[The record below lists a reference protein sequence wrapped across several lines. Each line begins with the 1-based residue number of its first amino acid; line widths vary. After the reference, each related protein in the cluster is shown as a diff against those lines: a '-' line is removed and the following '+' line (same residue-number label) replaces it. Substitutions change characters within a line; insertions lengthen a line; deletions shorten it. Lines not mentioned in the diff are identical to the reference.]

1 MTCVIFTNYLIRM
14 TYLTIYQIEYP
25 IKLNKR
31 LTTLIKMTNGFYQ
44 VGHLVKLEK
53 ANDILDQNVI
63 SFWIKLDIL
72 C

>member
-1 MTCVIFTNYLIRM
+1 M

-63 SFWIKLDIL
+63 SF
-72 C
+72 

>member
-1 MTCVIFTNYLIRM
+1 
-14 TYLTIYQIEYP
+14 
-25 IKLNKR
+25 
-31 LTTLIKMTNGFYQ
+31 MTNGFYQ

-63 SFWIKLDIL
+63 GFWIKLDIL